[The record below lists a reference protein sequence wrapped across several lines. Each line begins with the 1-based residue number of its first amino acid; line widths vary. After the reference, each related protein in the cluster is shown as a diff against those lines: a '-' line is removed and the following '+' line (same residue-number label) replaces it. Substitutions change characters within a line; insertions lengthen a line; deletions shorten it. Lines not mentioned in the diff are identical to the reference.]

1 MKSGNFFSTAAKRQ
15 KGFTLVEL
23 IIVVAI
29 IALLSL
35 LGIPFVRDFIIEGK
49 VQPTGS
55 DVTKIVT
62 KIRANMS
69 GSGANPYVAL
79 GAPAAAT
86 AVFANTARGLAG
98 SLNVAGAGAAST
110 VQHDIG
116 RANSQIT
123 VAQANLGG
131 GAGDAFAVTF
141 PTVNKAACPGLA
153 TQMSRSA
160 EVITIN
166 GTVAKANGGV
176 YNGATAQN
184 ACTPGD
190 TNAYVFTFR

>member
-35 LGIPFVRDFIIEGK
+35 LGIPFVRDFIVEGK

-62 KIRANMS
+62 KIRSNMS
-69 GSGANPYVAL
+69 GSGAAPYVAL
-79 GAPAAAT
+79 GAPADAT
-86 AVFANTARGLAG
+86 AMFANTARGMA
-98 SLNVAGAGAAST
+98 SSMTVAGAGNAST

-116 RANSQIT
+116 AAGSQIT
-123 VAQANLGG
+123 VAQANLGA
-131 GAGDAFAVTF
+131 AGDSFSVTF

-153 TQMSRSA
+153 TQVSRSA

-166 GTVAKANGGV
+166 GVVVKANGGV

-184 ACTPGD
+184 ACTPDD
-190 TNAYVFTFR
+190 TNAFVFTFR